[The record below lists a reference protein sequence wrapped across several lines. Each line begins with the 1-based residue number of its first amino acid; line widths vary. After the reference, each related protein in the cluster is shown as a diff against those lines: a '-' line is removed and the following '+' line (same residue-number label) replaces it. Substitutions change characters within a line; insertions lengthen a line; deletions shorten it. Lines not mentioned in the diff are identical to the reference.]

1 VSSACS
7 ARSSRAE
14 GSKMA
19 APRAFWKGYLKLSLV
34 TCPVAM
40 MPAVSEEEK
49 VRFHTLNRKTGDR
62 VRTRYVDDATGKAVE
77 EDDEVKGYQSGDD
90 EYVMLEDEEIQSV
103 ALESTR
109 TIDIEMFVPK
119 DSIEWIWYDRP
130 HYLMPDDP
138 VGEEAFC
145 VVRDAMH
152 SANMVGISRLVLY
165 RRERAVM
172 LEPRDR
178 GIVLWTLH
186 YGDEVRDPKLYF
198 KNVKTEKVE
207 SKLLS
212 LVETLIKERTKPWG
226 PEMVR
231 DPVQENLLD
240 IIASKK
246 KGRRPTPKSKQAPE
260 QPSNVI
266 SIMDALRKSLASE
279 QKGPKAR

>member
-1 VSSACS
+1 
-7 ARSSRAE
+7 
-14 GSKMA
+14 MA

-62 VRTRYVDDATGKAVE
+62 VRTRYVDAETGKEVDE
-77 EDDEVKGYQSGDD
+77 NDEVKGYQHGDD
-90 EYVMLEDEEIQSV
+90 DYVMLEDEEIESA

-109 TIDIEMFVPK
+109 TIDIEMFVPR

-138 VGEEAFC
+138 VGEEAFS
-145 VVRDAMH
+145 VIRDAMQT
-152 SANMVGISRLVLY
+152 AGMVGISRLVLY

-186 YGDEVRDPKLYF
+186 YGDEVRDPKLHF
-198 KNVKTEKVE
+198 GKGKTEKVE
-207 SKLLS
+207 GKLLRMIES
-212 LVETLIKERTKPWG
+212 VIAERTKPWD
-226 PEMVR
+226 PKMVK
-231 DPVQENLLD
+231 DPVQEHLLD
-240 IIASKK
+240 IIARKK
-246 KGRRPTPKSKQAPE
+246 KGRHAARKPKEAPE
-260 QPSNVI
+260 RPNNVI
-266 SIMDALRKSLASE
+266 SIMDALRKSIGADG
-279 QKGPKAR
+279 KRPKAR